1 MVLHQ
6 LNDDTNIIRVVFYG
20 NNAHDVGSILGV
32 GVLAIF
38 VGQNETG
45 VGFMNLIEK
54 DTLVAFSTVG
64 SLVISQM
71 KYQSS
76 SRKIVVKV

>member
-38 VGQNETG
+38 VGQYETG

-64 SLVISQM
+64 SQVISQM

-76 SRKIVVKV
+76 SRKTVVKV